1 MVRTKLNQF
10 AVKETAVF
18 FVVLCCV
25 VLCCV
30 VLCCVV
36 LFLFW
41 LYLYIEIK
49 TKSVYGN
56 PANYLLFF
64 CVNCYQIQHLLHPL
78 ENRKSKGGACQWW
91 DGFFQNL
98 W

>member
-18 FVVLCCV
+18 FVVMCCVVWCCV
-25 VLCCV
+25 VLI

-56 PANYLLFF
+56 PANYLFF
-64 CVNCYQIQHLLHPL
+64 FVCELLSNSTSPSSFG
-78 ENRKSKGGACQWW
+78 E
-91 DGFFQNL
+91 
-98 W
+98 

>member
-18 FVVLCCV
+18 F
-25 VLCCV
+25 V

-78 ENRKSKGGACQWW
+78 ENRKSKGGAGQWG